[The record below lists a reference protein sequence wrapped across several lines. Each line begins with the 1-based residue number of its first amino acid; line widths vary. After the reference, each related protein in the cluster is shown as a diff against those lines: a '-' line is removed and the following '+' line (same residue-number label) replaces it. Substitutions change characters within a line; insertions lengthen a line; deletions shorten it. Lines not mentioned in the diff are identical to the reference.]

1 MLRQAQESSGTSS
14 SGTPDLFSAVEVKRP
29 AAARSPIVGAE
40 SLLGRAVFDSQ
51 GSRVGELLDVLVD
64 MHVGRVAYGVV
75 ILDRAPD
82 WSERMI
88 AVPWNT
94 MQMQADG
101 DGICINATRDWIERA
116 PSMRIE
122 AMAELLDRELAVFI
136 HAYFGAKPYWERA
149 VQHG

>member
-1 MLRQAQESSGTSS
+1 MFRQTQESRSSGTA
-14 SGTPDLFSAVEVKRP
+14 TPDLFSELKVKR
-29 AAARSPIVGAE
+29 AATARSPIVGAE
-40 SLLGRAVFDSQ
+40 SLLGRAVLDSQ
-51 GSRVGELLDVLVD
+51 DSRVGELLDVLID

-75 ILDRAPD
+75 ILDHAPD
-82 WSERMI
+82 WSERLI

-101 DGICINATRDWIERA
+101 DGICVNATRDWIERA

-122 AMAELLDRELAVFI
+122 AMGALLDRELAVFI

>member
-1 MLRQAQESSGTSS
+1 MFRQTQESRSS
-14 SGTPDLFSAVEVKRP
+14 STATPDLFSEVTVKR
-29 AAARSPIVGAE
+29 AATARSPIVGAE
-40 SLLGRAVFDSQ
+40 SLLGRAVVDSQ

-75 ILDRAPD
+75 ILDHAPD
-82 WSERMI
+82 WSERLI

-94 MQMQADG
+94 MQMQAEG
-101 DGICINATRDWIERA
+101 DGICVNATRDWIERA

-122 AMAELLDRELAVFI
+122 AMGELLDRELAVFI